1 MEDIAVITGDIIDS
15 TMIPLEKREFIFNE
29 LKGCFLEINEK
40 LLKDDKNPFEI
51 YRGDSFQAVIVK
63 PELSLLVGILIR
75 SKLRS
80 LTFGTKTE
88 TRRQFINNCDARISI
103 GIGTLDYR
111 GAQIIESD
119 GKAFQYSGRLIESMK
134 RTGSNLSMQTPWDNI
149 NEEMNVSLA
158 FTSYVIS
165 RWTQKQAETI
175 YQYLLNNESQTEL
188 ATKLKVSQPMIHR
201 RLDMGQIDTIELLL
215 NRFQRIII
223 KTQ

>member
-15 TMIPLEKREFIFNE
+15 TKIPLEKREHILNE
-29 LKGCFLEINEK
+29 LKSSFVDINDT
-40 LLKDDKNPFEI
+40 LLKGDKNPFEI

-80 LTFGTKTE
+80 LTFDSKTE
-88 TRRQFINNCDARISI
+88 TKRQFINNCDARISI
-103 GIGTLDYR
+103 GIGSLDYR

-134 RTGSNLSMQTPWDNI
+134 RTGSNLSMQTPWENL

-175 YQYLLNNESQTEL
+175 YMYLLYKESQTEL

-201 RLDMGQIDTIELLL
+201 RLDMGQISTIELLL

-223 KTQ
+223 KNK

>member
-1 MEDIAVITGDIIDS
+1 MENIAVITGDIIGS
-15 TMIPLEKREFIFNE
+15 SQIPLGRRESILNE
-29 LKGCFLEINEK
+29 LKGSFVEINDI
-40 LLKDDKNPFEI
+40 LLKDAISPFEI
-51 YRGDSFQAVIVK
+51 YRGDSFQAIISK

-80 LTFGTKTE
+80 LTVESSTKTK
-88 TRRQFINNCDARISI
+88 RQFISNCDARISI
-103 GIGTLDYR
+103 GIGSMDYR

-134 RTGSNLSMQTPWDNI
+134 RTGSNFSMQTPWDNI

-158 FTSYVIS
+158 FTSNVIS

-175 YQYLLNNESQTEL
+175 YLYLLYKESQTAL
-188 ATKLKVSQPMIHR
+188 ATKLNVSQPTIHK
-201 RLDMGQIDTIELLL
+201 RLDLGQIDSIESLL

-223 KTQ
+223 MNQ